1 MFGTGCT
8 DLWMACTAQVIYM
21 LLISFQLFVLQFFF
35 FMKVISTCFFL
46 AFCDT
51 FSYSQEDTITKK
63 LIPVKHI
70 KKHCRCN
77 IPPPTELEH
86 RIECVYA
93 VFNSSRYSDGDIPLF
108 GKKMP
113 QVFAQLLVH
122 VRNGCLSDVANV
134 PLYRKVFTINYFNN
148 PKHPYQSGQAHAAL
162 LKRKA
167 SIRPC
172 MKLSVAPLWE
182 MILVMPHPVTL
193 VIFGIVI
200 NSSAKS
206 SSSHQFLICAKSHM
220 LSSHTNEHFRALTL
234 NTM

>member
-1 MFGTGCT
+1 
-8 DLWMACTAQVIYM
+8 MACTAQVIYIYAPRFFSALRVAVFFLHEGDFN
-21 LLISFQLFVLQFFF
+21 LL
-35 FMKVISTCFFL
+35 FL

-51 FSYSQEDTITKK
+51 FSYSQEDTITKM
-63 LIPVKHI
+63 LIPVKHM

-134 PLYRKVFTINYFNN
+134 PLYRKVRTINYFNN
-148 PKHPYQSGQAHAAL
+148 PKHPPTNLG
-162 LKRKA
+162 KRT
-167 SIRPC
+167 R
-172 MKLSVAPLWE
+172 
-182 MILVMPHPVTL
+182 
-193 VIFGIVI
+193 
-200 NSSAKS
+200 
-206 SSSHQFLICAKSHM
+206 
-220 LSSHTNEHFRALTL
+220 HFQK
-234 NTM
+234 